1 MIAQKITISYTITKR
16 KNAQSVS
23 PSISMEITLE
33 KGENRTACMEQT
45 MAYVRELVNQEAT
58 QALAQISAGSATKP
72 CLGQS

>member
-16 KNAQSVS
+16 KNAYTVS

-58 QALAQISAGSATKP
+58 QALAQISERQETR
-72 CLGQS
+72 